1 MKPKLIN
8 SNKKLAFYAL
18 DNSKLDDIPIFG
30 DAVPAGP
37 TSPTNDY
44 LDMDLN
50 LRISGAKPSEIL
62 FA

>member
-37 TSPTNDY
+37 
-44 LDMDLN
+44 LLLLM
-50 LRISGAKPSEIL
+50 IIWIWI
-62 FA
+62 